1 VYGIVQT
8 TTEIFLA
15 WETKCGTATGYS
27 LLSYVT
33 AWLKTYYP
41 IEFMTSLMISEKG
54 NYQQI
59 SKYII
64 ECKRMNIKVL
74 PPSINMSNSDFNIN
88 NKDILFGLSVLKN
101 IGVETVENII
111 QNRPYKTFKEFLE
124 KNKVDISTV
133 ISLIKGGAF
142 DELDTDRKKLLQE
155 YCLSLYEPL
164 TFKENKTINKKQKDM
179 LIEEGYHIQ
188 EHYKDNIF
196 CLCMYNLYKKK
207 KTKEKNNIKLE
218 KHTKEFEEKYMTGN
232 KADWEFESLSIY
244 LTEDPYEKIR
254 GLKSFNEFT
263 EGISEYIIGTIID
276 IKYKNDKNR
285 NKFCYIDLLDHTGEI
300 IELLCGS
307 KIYTMYY
314 ELIKKGFKVI
324 CYGVKREERFIV
336 KNVQD
341 YDTWEREHFKED

>member
-1 VYGIVQT
+1 
-8 TTEIFLA
+8 
-15 WETKCGTATGYS
+15 

-41 IEFMTSLMISEKG
+41 IEFMASLMISEKG

-74 PPSINMSNSDFNIN
+74 PPSINISNSDFSIN

-101 IGVETVENII
+101 IGIETVENII

-164 TFKENKTINKKQKDM
+164 IFKENKTVNKKQKDT
-179 LIEEGYHIQ
+179 LIGEGYLKQ
-188 EHYKDNIF
+188 EHYKDNII
-196 CLCMYNLYKKK
+196 CLSMYNLYKKL
-207 KTKEKNNIKLE
+207 KTEEKNNIRLE
-218 KHTKEFEEKYMTGN
+218 KHIKEFEEKYMTGN

-300 IELLCGS
+300 VELLCGS

-336 KNVQD
+336 KNVQE
-341 YDTWEREHFKED
+341 YNAWEKDHFKEEGGNS